1 MTTWTLHC
9 STLRGSLGA
18 IHWYGEMVAEGV
30 LGKYGWAL
38 RYDVE
43 ASWALWHWQDWED
56 KHYTGDGPRQFLTVD
71 AMYLAALWH
80 FFKGLTD
87 PDLLDHGAHE
97 VQPARPGDQV
107 LMYWPSQHRK
117 DQTLLAEVAVDG
129 RPVVHWARVG
139 FAVARYAPKT
149 TVELLHPGAYITR
162 STRDGD

>member
-30 LGKYGWAL
+30 LGKYGWTL

-43 ASWALWHWQDWED
+43 APWELWRWQDWED

-80 FFKGLTD
+80 FLQGT
-87 PDLLDHGAHE
+87 HGPG
-97 VQPARPGDQV
+97 PAGPR
-107 LMYWPSQHRK
+107 R
-117 DQTLLAEVAVDG
+117 A
-129 RPVVHWARVG
+129 
-139 FAVARYAPKT
+139 
-149 TVELLHPGAYITR
+149 
-162 STRDGD
+162 